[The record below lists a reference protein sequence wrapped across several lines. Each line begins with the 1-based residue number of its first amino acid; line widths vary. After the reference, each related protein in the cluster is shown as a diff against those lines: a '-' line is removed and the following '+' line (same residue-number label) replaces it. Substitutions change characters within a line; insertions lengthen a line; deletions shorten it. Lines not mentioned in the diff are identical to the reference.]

1 MLKFITAL
9 LFAQVLL
16 AAPMP
21 QVTTD
26 QEWAAIHAHERAF
39 KKKNHVENMED
50 YICHADNPNCDSYSP
65 I

>member
-21 QVTTD
+21 WNQDDTD
-26 QEWAAIHAHERAF
+26 NWNDIWGRTKHKLKTAGEYMYHNGVIQD
-39 KKKNHVENMED
+39 MEPM
-50 YICHADNPNCDSYSP
+50 IG
-65 I
+65 